1 MDINLNILL
10 SFTIILLVSLFEINA
25 ADSCENPCHDNH
37 LKGEC
42 KGIYDD
48 DKQLAQHYASIF
60 FGNNEKDFLRNLSG
74 INIIIWHRNID
85 YKLTNKSEWNKNSQK
100 FRVWALE
107 IWEKM
112 EDEFDKHYC
121 YFFDKDVNIEN
132 LKSISKKV
140 PKLFENIFDII
151 TGLNNKAS
159 IKINKDVEGSTFKE
173 NFKNKLRSL
182 NDDLYKKMDEEND
195 IEYNVERISE
205 ARYSIFVQLLQN
217 GDLDSNFVTQFFEES
232 TFNNQ
237 QLYSRIEETFGS
249 KYSQEIAIRIVEQSQ
264 AKLNLELEG
273 KSDSKKEAINEVEE
287 IMNEM
292 GIIDNDKKD
301 ISSSRNSN
309 KRSRKNLSKKQKKHV
324 EANKVNIVEN
334 TKQYLESDVEDNT
347 NNNQSLNNEI
357 SESFHADKNFNEDN
371 VENDEDNEGWV
382 LNKKDEIKLRKEG
395 KKKKEEEEKLKRLN
409 KLKGKD
415 IVDKTS
421 FSFNNIKKM
430 NFKEFYDAEMKKK
443 NILNNESIIDNKIKI
458 NDDLEKIEN
467 SKQIKDKKLF
477 VNPEISFKEI
487 LDKKDSRNELTG
499 NNKLKE
505 ENKEG
510 KCEKEDKFKSAEED
524 DKALVSSNKIVNSSN
539 ISPFTPINYLEE
551 DALNERF
558 MRFIS
563 SNEDPRK
570 IIPSLDLGVIVY
582 ELNKHFKHFQKIRM
596 KNNCHDKNVNLTFG
610 EFQ

>member
-1 MDINLNILL
+1 MITNSRQIR
-10 SFTIILLVSLFEINA
+10 ISLFEIDA
-25 ADSCENPCHDNH
+25 ADPCENPCHDNH
-37 LKGEC
+37 LKEEC
-42 KGIYDD
+42 KGLYDD
-48 DKQLAQHYASIF
+48 DKQLAQHYSNIF
-60 FGNNEKDFLRNLSG
+60 FGENEKYFLRNLSG

-121 YFFDKDVNIEN
+121 YFFNKDVNIED

-182 NDDLYKKMDEEND
+182 NDDLYKKMNEEND
-195 IEYNVERISE
+195 IESKVN
-205 ARYSIFVQLLQN
+205 
-217 GDLDSNFVTQFFEES
+217 
-232 TFNNQ
+232 
-237 QLYSRIEETFGS
+237 RIEETFGS

-264 AKLNLELEG
+264 AKINLELEG
-273 KSDSKKEAINEVEE
+273 KSDSKKEEIEVEE
-287 IMNEM
+287 ILNVI

-334 TKQYLESDVEDNT
+334 TKQYLEGDIDDNT
-347 NNNQSLNNEI
+347 KNTQSLNNEI
-357 SESFHADKNFNEDN
+357 KSRN
-371 VENDEDNEGWV
+371 V
-382 LNKKDEIKLRKEG
+382 L
-395 KKKKEEEEKLKRLN
+395 
-409 KLKGKD
+409 
-415 IVDKTS
+415 S
-421 FSFNNIKKM
+421 
-430 NFKEFYDAEMKKK
+430 
-443 NILNNESIIDNKIKI
+443 
-458 NDDLEKIEN
+458 EN
-467 SKQIKDKKLF
+467 S
-477 VNPEISFKEI
+477 
-487 LDKKDSRNELTG
+487 
-499 NNKLKE
+499 KLKE
-505 ENKEG
+505 ENKEV
-510 KCEKEDKFKSAEED
+510 KCEKDDKFKSAEKD

-551 DALNERF
+551 DALNERY

-570 IIPSLDLGVIVY
+570 IIPSLDLGVIVD
-582 ELNKHFKHFQKIRM
+582 ELNKRFKHFQKIRM
-596 KNNCHDKNVNLTFG
+596 KNNCQDKNVNLTFG
-610 EFQ
+610 EFQGTDLI